1 MLLFRPY
8 HPKRLAVVALTR
20 KGERRITT
28 TLQVPGTTALGQSS
42 SPSLSPNPP
51 PICVMTARSPQSS
64 RGGFVEISSHDGTTT
79 TSTALPYLLH
89 QQQATAAALNVV
101 VAHGLGT
108 DPPQKT
114 HLNDIAHDLW
124 RDCHAQ
130 LQNQPSSTTMTRGH
144 SNNNKEGSVV
154 YYTARGHGTSYG
166 WDEAAKKVYAH
177 NQDNKQPQKLSME
190 STDAKNLAEPFTWPA
205 LARDMAAVINQ
216 TLSAQHG
223 DRNDDTSPPSITI
236 FGQSMGAAT
245 AVYYAMM
252 PKEETTARRQINALI
267 LARPPRIWQ
276 ARQSVAQDYVQAA
289 KEYQQTHPQHPFHFL
304 PILAAS
310 MTDLPLPN
318 DSRWTSLSGGSNN
331 NDDDQKP
338 IPTLILCH
346 GNDEAHPL
354 ASGRLLKEHVLPH
367 ATLSDIAANEDEARK
382 MWPVIMANWLAEQ
395 GLVNVERVTKE
406 P

>member
-20 KGERRITT
+20 KGERRIIT
-28 TLQVPGTTALGQSS
+28 TLQVPRTTALGQSS
-42 SPSLSPNPP
+42 SPSSPNPP
-51 PICVMTARSPQSS
+51 PICVMTARAPQSS
-64 RGGFVEISSHDGTTT
+64 RGGFVEISSHDGTPPP
-79 TSTALPYLLH
+79 TALPYLLH

-124 RDCHAQ
+124 RDCQAQ
-130 LQNQPSSTTMTRGH
+130 LKCQPSSTTMTTGQ
-144 SNNNKEGSVV
+144 SINKKEGSVV

-166 WDEAAKKVYAH
+166 WDEAAKKANENYK
-177 NQDNKQPQKLSME
+177 DDKQPQNLSME
-190 STDAKNLAEPFTWPA
+190 LTDAKNLAEPFTWPA

-216 TLSAQHG
+216 TLSAPHG
-223 DRNDDTSPPSITI
+223 DRNDATSLLNITI

-252 PKEETTARRQINALI
+252 PKEETTARQQINALI

-289 KEYQQTHPQHPFHFL
+289 KEYQQNHPQHPFHFL

-318 DSRWTSLSGGSNN
+318 DSRWKSLSGGSNN
-331 NDDDQKP
+331 NDDQKP

-354 ASGRLLKEHVLPH
+354 ASGRSLKEHVLPH
-367 ATLSDIAANEDEARK
+367 ATLSDTAADEDEARK
-382 MWPVIMANWLAEQ
+382 MWPDIMAKWLAEQ

-406 P
+406 T